1 MKIILTN
8 DDGFD
13 HPGIKAL
20 FKELHDKHEVFLI
33 GPDQNRSGFS
43 SAITFLTPLRHKK
56 YADNI
61 FSLNGTPVDC
71 VKVAR
76 NMLCPFEPEIVVSG
90 INPGPNLGSD
100 AILSGTV
107 GAALDL
113 SLIHI

>member
-71 VKVAR
+71 VKVA
-76 NMLCPFEPEIVVSG
+76 
-90 INPGPNLGSD
+90 
-100 AILSGTV
+100 
-107 GAALDL
+107 L
-113 SLIHI
+113 SLIHISEPTRP

>member
-107 GAALDL
+107 GAALDGRNL
-113 SLIHI
+113 K